1 MKKQIEV
8 GQRVAVYESGEF
20 VCRGNVVQTPGDGE
34 VAFAVKDAK
43 GTYYYCYWEN
53 LRILGEISYDEG
65 FQEGYRTGLE
75 EAAQKC
81 EESSARFKFDEPCK
95 RCNKEHPLFPSCGVN
110 DGYRMG
116 LRDAFK
122 EAAMVIRALIGEK
135 K

>member
-1 MKKQIEV
+1 MKNKKAGAE
-8 GQRVAVYESGEF
+8 RALLNCEY
-20 VCRGNVVQTPGDGE
+20 CGD
-34 VAFAVKDAK
+34 
-43 GTYYYCYWEN
+43 
-53 LRILGEISYDEG
+53 GEISYDEG

-81 EESSARFKFDEPCK
+81 EEFSARFKFEEPCM